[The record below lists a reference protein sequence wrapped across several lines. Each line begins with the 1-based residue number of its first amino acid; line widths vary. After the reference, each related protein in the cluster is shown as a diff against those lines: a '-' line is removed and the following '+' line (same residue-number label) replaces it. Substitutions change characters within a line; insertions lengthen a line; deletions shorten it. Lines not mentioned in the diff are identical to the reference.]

1 MKTFSFSHL
10 MVPVLLIVSGALT
23 GSGLTWV
30 ASLRRKENADGS
42 GIYNMAATMAGAERW
57 ASATGAAAGTN
68 VGADVADDASV
79 QKLRQIIE
87 TIDSERRADDLHH
100 FGREMAARNATMA
113 LALAGEI
120 AGDSDQ
126 WMYMKGV
133 FATWA
138 QKSPQEA
145 AAYAINTLP
154 AGRLRAEAIRL
165 SMGEWGAVDA
175 RGAFEWMEATLH
187 GPVKEASL
195 VALAEGW
202 SRHSPEQAAAWFAE
216 SGSTSQ
222 GVLTA
227 IASTWARQDSVAA
240 LEWAAALGDPALRT
254 TSLNSVLG
262 EMARLDPV
270 AAVQAAAPYL
280 QPASQAGASGEA
292 AAADR
297 DVARTLADVW
307 GTSDPAAAARWIDT
321 LPAGPAQVE
330 AAGTL
335 AAVWA
340 TSDIEAAVAWTTTL
354 SDAALKESMVTH
366 LGTTW
371 GAIEP
376 DRALAWLDTLPPDIS
391 SQGIA
396 GAFNSWAA
404 TDPIG
409 LADWISQLPASPRND
424 LARRSLGDVISD
436 QDPLAALEL
445 AAGISNPIQQ
455 KEVLATYYRQLHRSD
470 TNAAIEWLQGEW
482 PKLPAPAQHSLAQ
495 EQQKLLALTN
505 RRSG

>member
-1 MKTFSFSHL
+1 
-10 MVPVLLIVSGALT
+10 MVPALLIVSGALT

-30 ASLRRKENADGS
+30 ASLRRKENAEGS
-42 GIYNMAATMAGAERW
+42 GIYNVAATTARAGRW
-57 ASATGAAAGTN
+57 ASAPGAAVGTSMSAG
-68 VGADVADDASV
+68 VADDASV
-79 QKLRQIIE
+79 QKLRQIME
-87 TIDSERRADDLHH
+87 NIDSERRADDLHH

-120 AGDSDQ
+120 GGDSDQ
-126 WMYMKGV
+126 LMYMKGV

-138 QKSPQEA
+138 QQSPQEA

-175 RGAFEWMEATLH
+175 RGAFEWMEATLQ

-202 SRHSPEQAAAWFAE
+202 SRRSPEQAAAWFAE

-222 GVLTA
+222 ALLTA
-227 IASTWARQDSVAA
+227 IAGTWARQDSVAA
-240 LEWAAALGDPALRT
+240 LQWAAALGDPALRT

-292 AAADR
+292 AAAGR
-297 DVARTLADVW
+297 DVARTLADIW

-321 LPAGPAQVE
+321 LPAGPTQVE
-330 AAGTL
+330 AASTL

-340 TSDIEAAVAWTTTL
+340 TSDMEAAVAWTTTL

-376 DRALAWLDTLPPDIS
+376 DRALAWLDTLPPDVS

-404 TDPIG
+404 TDPVG
-409 LADWISQLPASPRND
+409 LADWITQLPASPRND

-436 QDPLAALEL
+436 QDPVAALEL

-482 PKLPAPAQHSLAQ
+482 PNLPAPAQHSLAQ
-495 EQQKLLALTN
+495 EQQKLLARTN

>member
-1 MKTFSFSHL
+1 MKISYSPL
-10 MVPVLLIVSGALT
+10 IGSVLLIAGGALT
-23 GSGLTWV
+23 GSLLTWV
-30 ASLRRKENADGS
+30 IGPRKGGSSLKDGKSDRSKLTTTATENGTNEVRAGTRAEAADDGSLRELRRIMEN
-42 GIYNMAATMAGAERW
+42 
-57 ASATGAAAGTN
+57 
-68 VGADVADDASV
+68 
-79 QKLRQIIE
+79 
-87 TIDSERRADDLHH
+87 IDSERRADDLHH

-113 LALAGEI
+113 LALAEEI
-120 AGDSDQ
+120 GGDADQ
-126 WMYMKGV
+126 LMYMKGV
-133 FATWA
+133 FTTWA
-138 QKSPQEA
+138 KHSPQEA
-145 AAYAINTLP
+145 AAYAIQTLP
-154 AGRLRAEAIRL
+154 AGRLREEAIRL

-175 RGAFEWMEATLH
+175 RGAFEWMEASLQ

-202 SRHSPEQAAAWFAE
+202 SRRSPEQAAAWFAE

-222 GVLTA
+222 ALLTA
-227 IASTWARQDSVAA
+227 IAGTWARQDAVAA
-240 LEWAAALGDPALRT
+240 LQWAAALEDPAQRN

-270 AAVQAAAPYL
+270 AAVRAAAPYL
-280 QPASQAGASGEA
+280 PSADQSNASGENA
-292 AAADR
+292 AAGR
-297 DVARTLADVW
+297 DVARTLADIW

-321 LPAGPAQVE
+321 LPTGPAQVE
-330 AAGTL
+330 AASTL

-354 SDAALKESMVTH
+354 SNAALQESMVTH

-376 DRALAWLDTLPPDIS
+376 DRALAWLDTLPPHVS

-404 TDPIG
+404 TDPVG
-409 LADWISQLPASPRND
+409 LADWITQLPASPRND
-424 LARRSLGDVISD
+424 LARRSLGDVISE

-482 PKLPAPAQHSLAQ
+482 PTLPAPAQHSLAQ
-495 EQQKLLALTN
+495 EQQKLLARAN

>member
-202 SRHSPEQAAAWFAE
+202 SRRSPEQAAAWFAE

-222 GVLTA
+222 ALLTT

-292 AAADR
+292 AAAGR

-376 DRALAWLDTLPPDIS
+376 DRALAWLDTLPPDVS

>member
-1 MKTFSFSHL
+1 MKTFPFSHL
-10 MVPVLLIVSGALT
+10 MVPALLIVGGALT

-30 ASLRRKENADGS
+30 ASLRRKENAEGS
-42 GIYNMAATMAGAERW
+42 AIYNLATTMAGAKRW
-57 ASATGAAAGTN
+57 ASATGTAAGTS
-68 VGADVADDASV
+68 VGAGVADDASV
-79 QKLRQIIE
+79 QKLRQIME
-87 TIDSERRADDLHH
+87 NIDSERRADDLHR
-100 FGREMAARNATMA
+100 FGREMAARNATIA
-113 LALAGEI
+113 LALVSEI
-120 AGDSDQ
+120 SGDSDQ
-126 WMYMKGV
+126 LMYMKGV
-133 FATWA
+133 FTTWA
-138 QKSPQEA
+138 QQSPQEA

-165 SMGEWGAVDA
+165 SMGEWGEVDA
-175 RGAFEWMEATLH
+175 RGAFEWMEATLQ

-202 SRHSPEQAAAWFAE
+202 SRRSPEQAAAWFAE

-222 GVLTA
+222 ALLTA
-227 IASTWARQDSVAA
+227 IAGTWARQDSVAA
-240 LEWAAALGDPALRT
+240 LEWAAALGDPALRN

-280 QPASQAGASGEA
+280 QSAGQAGANGEA
-292 AAADR
+292 AAAGR
-297 DVARTLADVW
+297 DVARTLADIW

-354 SDAALKESMVTH
+354 SNAALKESMVAH

-376 DRALAWLDTLPPDIS
+376 DRALAWLDTLPPDVS

-404 TDPIG
+404 TDPVG
-409 LADWISQLPASPRND
+409 LADWITQLPASPRND

-482 PKLPAPAQHSLAQ
+482 PTLPAPAQHSLAQ
-495 EQQKLLALTN
+495 EQQKLLARTN

>member
-1 MKTFSFSHL
+1 
-10 MVPVLLIVSGALT
+10 
-23 GSGLTWV
+23 
-30 ASLRRKENADGS
+30 
-42 GIYNMAATMAGAERW
+42 MAGAERW
-57 ASATGAAAGTN
+57 ASATGAAAGTS
-68 VGADVADDASV
+68 VGAGVADDVSV

-87 TIDSERRADDLHH
+87 NIDSERRADDLHR

-120 AGDSDQ
+120 AGDADQ
-126 WMYMKGV
+126 LMYMKGV
-133 FATWA
+133 FTTWA
-138 QKSPQEA
+138 KQSPQEA

-175 RGAFEWMEATLH
+175 RGAFEWMEATLQ

-202 SRHSPEQAAAWFAE
+202 SRRSPEQAAAWFAE

-222 GVLTA
+222 ALLTA
-227 IASTWARQDSVAA
+227 IAGTWARQDSVAA
-240 LEWAAALGDPALRT
+240 LQWAAALGDPAQRNI
-254 TSLNSVLG
+254 SLNSVLG

-280 QPASQAGASGEA
+280 PSAGQPTSGETA
-292 AAADR
+292 AAGR
-297 DVARTLADVW
+297 DVARTLADIW

-330 AAGTL
+330 AASTL

-340 TSDIEAAVAWTTTL
+340 TSDMEAVVAWTTTL
-354 SDAALKESMVTH
+354 SDAALQESMVTH

-376 DRALAWLDTLPPDIS
+376 DRALAWLDTLPPHVS
-391 SQGIA
+391 SEGIA

-404 TDPIG
+404 TDPVG
-409 LADWISQLPASPRND
+409 LADWIAQLPASPRND

-482 PKLPAPAQHSLAQ
+482 PTLPAPAQHSLDQ
-495 EQQKLLALTN
+495 EQQKLLARTN

>member
-1 MKTFSFSHL
+1 
-10 MVPVLLIVSGALT
+10 MVPALLIVSGALT

-42 GIYNMAATMAGAERW
+42 GIYNMAATMVGAERW

-145 AAYAINTLP
+145 AAYAIKTLP

-175 RGAFEWMEATLH
+175 RGAFEWMEATLQ

-202 SRHSPEQAAAWFAE
+202 SRRSPEQAAAWFAE

-222 GVLTA
+222 ALLTA
-227 IASTWARQDSVAA
+227 IAGTWARQDSVAA
-240 LEWAAALGDPALRT
+240 LQWAAALGDPAQRNI
-254 TSLNSVLG
+254 SLNSVLG

-280 QPASQAGASGEA
+280 PSAGQPTSGETA
-292 AAADR
+292 AAGR
-297 DVARTLADVW
+297 DVARTLADIW

-330 AAGTL
+330 AASTL

-340 TSDIEAAVAWTTTL
+340 TSDMEAVVAWTTTL
-354 SDAALKESMVTH
+354 SDAALQESMVTH

-376 DRALAWLDTLPPDIS
+376 DRALAWLDTLPPHVS
-391 SQGIA
+391 SEGIA

>member
-1 MKTFSFSHL
+1 
-10 MVPVLLIVSGALT
+10 MVPALLIVGGALT

-30 ASLRRKENADGS
+30 ASLRRKENADSS
-42 GIYNMAATMAGAERW
+42 GIYNMAATRAGAERW
-57 ASATGAAAGTN
+57 ASATGAAAGTR
-68 VGADVADDASV
+68 VGAGVADDASV
-79 QKLRQIIE
+79 QKLRQIME
-87 TIDSERRADDLHH
+87 NIDSERRADDLHR

-126 WMYMKGV
+126 LMYMKGV
-133 FATWA
+133 FTTWA
-138 QKSPQEA
+138 KQSPQEA

-175 RGAFEWMEATLH
+175 RGAFEWMEATLQ

-202 SRHSPEQAAAWFAE
+202 SRRSPEQAAAWFAE

-222 GVLTA
+222 GLLTA

-240 LEWAAALGDPALRT
+240 LEWAAALGDPALRN

-270 AAVQAAAPYL
+270 AAVQAAEPYV
-280 QPASQAGASGEA
+280 QSASQAGASGEA
-292 AAADR
+292 AAAGR

-376 DRALAWLDTLPPDIS
+376 DRALAWLDTLPPDVS

-404 TDPIG
+404 TDPVG
-409 LADWISQLPASPRND
+409 LADWITQLPASPRND

-482 PKLPAPAQHSLAQ
+482 PTLPAPAQHSLAQ
-495 EQQKLLALTN
+495 EQQKLLARTN